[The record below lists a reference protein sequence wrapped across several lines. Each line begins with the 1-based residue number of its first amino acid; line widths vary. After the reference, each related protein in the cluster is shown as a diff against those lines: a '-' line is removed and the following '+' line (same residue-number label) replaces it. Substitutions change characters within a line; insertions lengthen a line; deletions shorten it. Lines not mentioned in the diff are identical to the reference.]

1 MRAVDRLTILLD
13 GRLRYAQLMRIGA
26 LADRSGVT
34 TKTIRYYES
43 IELLAEPER
52 TSSGYRD
59 YGEDA
64 AERLR
69 FIRDAQSSG
78 LSLSEIQSVLEL
90 KDTGARSCDH
100 TTALLERHLSEID
113 DQITRLQVARVE
125 LVDMAERSRGLDPA
139 ACTDPHRCQ
148 VIAASD

>member
-1 MRAVDRLTILLD
+1 M
-13 GRLRYAQLMRIGA
+13 MRIGV

-52 TSSGYRD
+52 TPSGYRE
-59 YGEDA
+59 YGEEA

-90 KDTGARSCDH
+90 KDAGARSCDH
-100 TTALLERHLSEID
+100 TAALLERHLCEID
-113 DQITRLQVARVE
+113 DQIARLQVARAE
-125 LVDMAERSRGLDPA
+125 LVDLAERSRGLDPTE
-139 ACTDPHRCQ
+139 CTDPHRCQ
-148 VIAASD
+148 VITASE